1 MRIITLEDHF
11 DTQLC
16 MAQKPPPNELRLRWF
31 RDRSKHLGH
40 DIEAEIVDVGA
51 SRIAAMDATG
61 IDLQVLS
68 LTTPGAQAFEG
79 ELAIRIAA
87 DANDRMHAAVKTYPG
102 RFRAFAAL
110 PTAEPDAAVRELD
123 RAVKQLGFVG
133 AMINSH
139 TRGSF
144 LDNEKYWSIFERA
157 QALDVPIYLH
167 PTQPHPLLM
176 QSYFAGFEDLSR
188 PAWGF
193 MVDASIHFLRILFSG
208 AFDAF
213 PRLRFILGH
222 LGEGL
227 PFAMDR
233 LLDHTGYVAQWR
245 GMKRSPAQCLREN
258 LLLTTS
264 GNFSV
269 PALLC
274 TLHMLGV
281 DKVMF
286 SVDWPYES
294 NKVGVDF
301 LNRLPVSFDDK
312 EKIAYRNACR
322 ILKIGSDE
330 F

>member
-123 RAVKQLGFVG
+123 RAAREAPYDLAYRLDLAVLYDRTGHGNEALILYRQLLQAAAEDG
-133 AMINSH
+133 AS
-139 TRGSF
+139 
-144 LDNEKYWSIFERA
+144 A
-157 QALDVPIYLH
+157 P
-167 PTQPHPLLM
+167 PLLSSI
-176 QSYFAGFEDLSR
+176 QQRADYLAARLS
-188 PAWGF
+188 A
-193 MVDASIHFLRILFSG
+193 DA
-208 AFDAF
+208 
-213 PRLRFILGH
+213 
-222 LGEGL
+222 
-227 PFAMDR
+227 
-233 LLDHTGYVAQWR
+233 
-245 GMKRSPAQCLREN
+245 
-258 LLLTTS
+258 
-264 GNFSV
+264 
-269 PALLC
+269 
-274 TLHMLGV
+274 
-281 DKVMF
+281 DKH
-286 SVDWPYES
+286 
-294 NKVGVDF
+294 
-301 LNRLPVSFDDK
+301 
-312 EKIAYRNACR
+312 
-322 ILKIGSDE
+322 
-330 F
+330 